1 MATTTVAQPTQ
12 ERQGGVTLKGR
23 PVTLVGPE
31 IAVGSKAPDVQ
42 VIGVDGSTLTLAGFK
57 GKTLLIN
64 VVHSL
69 DTSICDAQTRR
80 FHEAA
85 AKVPNTEVLTIS
97 MDLPFAQK
105 RWCGAAGLEHVNVA
119 SDHRDASFGKAY
131 GVLIKDLRL
140 HARAIF
146 VIDGQGVVRHVEYVP
161 EIASH
166 PKYDAALA
174 AVKQAGATR

>member
-1 MATTTVAQPTQ
+1 MATTTVAQSTQ
-12 ERQGGVTLKGR
+12 ERQSGVTLKGR
-23 PVTLVGPE
+23 PLTLVGPE
-31 IAVGSKAPDVQ
+31 IKVGSTAPEFQ
-42 VIGVDGSTLTLAGFK
+42 VIGVDGKTLTLAGFK

-80 FHEAA
+80 FHEEAG
-85 AKVPNTEVLTIS
+85 KLPNTEVLTIS

-105 RWCGAAGLEHVNVA
+105 RWCGAAGLEHVKVA

-146 VIDGQGVVRHVEYVP
+146 VIDGQGVVRYVEYVP
-161 EIASH
+161 EVGSH

-174 AVKQAGATR
+174 AIKSLSKA